1 MEWLDNLLPA
11 LLVTSIKYGSN
22 DRGEYGV
29 FSGCTSLKSV
39 IIPES
44 VTEICG
50 GAFSGCTSLE
60 SITIPPS
67 VQIIDGE
74 EYGGGAFS
82 HCVAL
87 ENVILS
93 EGLTE
98 IGEDAFSYCALRS
111 IAIPASVKTIKPGA
125 FKGCTS
131 LESFSGPL
139 ATDDGR
145 GLVIDGKLVGVLQRN
160 LTEFVVPEGVT
171 EIEKYAFQGCS
182 SLKNISLEEGVTVI
196 AERAFDECESLREIS
211 LPDSLTTIGKDLLIR
226 CSSLECIKVG
236 PKLFAD
242 TKYLKETFPVQQ
254 YRMIQKTNNCQ
265 RSKPPTITKKHP
277 EIGVLFCYHKLCCFK
292 THPNHN

>member
-1 MEWLDNLLPA
+1 MARNME
-11 LLVTSIKYGSN
+11 
-22 DRGEYGV
+22 
-29 FSGCTSLKSV
+29 
-39 IIPES
+39 
-44 VTEICG
+44 
-50 GAFSGCTSLE
+50 
-60 SITIPPS
+60 
-67 VQIIDGE
+67 
-74 EYGGGAFS
+74 GGAFS

-125 FKGCTS
+125 FKDCTS

-182 SLKNISLEEGVTVI
+182 SLKSVVLPESLITIGEGAFWECSRLKSITIPKSVTTIKRLAFLGCSSLKNISLEEGVTVI
-196 AERAFDECESLREIS
+196 AERAFDGCESLREIS

-236 PKLFAD
+236 LKLFAD

-254 YRMIQKTNNCQ
+254 YRMIQKTNNC
-265 RSKPPTITKKHP
+265 
-277 EIGVLFCYHKLCCFK
+277 
-292 THPNHN
+292 